1 MYARYGYNSIDG
13 TSVSGPHARIVENKE
28 VNDHGQEKSN
38 EEKGNQK
45 ENCQEKDGKKESNQE
60 KNSEEKSFGL
70 DRSPQAGD
78 FIHRERRKG

>member
-38 EEKGNQK
+38 EEKGN
-45 ENCQEKDGKKESNQE
+45 
-60 KNSEEKSFGL
+60 
-70 DRSPQAGD
+70 
-78 FIHRERRKG
+78 